1 MLRILLTVTILLF
14 LSSFVMSQ
22 KGRISGKVS
31 NNKNEALSGVSI
43 KVKDAVG
50 GTQSGVDGTYTITLD
65 ASKKLQ
71 VIFSYVG
78 YEIKIIDVEVKLN
91 EDFNLDI
98 LLDLPTKTDN
108 NVVIKAAAR
117 SARNETVNA
126 VIQFQK
132 NTNTVASVVSAE
144 SIRRSP
150 DRNSGDVLKRVPGTS
165 VQDGKYL
172 VVRGLADRYNQAML
186 NGILLPST
194 EADRKTFS
202 FDLIPSNMIDNMIIN
217 KAFVPEL
224 PGEWAGGLVQVNT
237 RDIPTKNFFSIQ
249 IGTGFNT
256 QTAANDFYTYK
267 GGKTDWL
274 GIDDGTRNLPS
285 TYTTKNQFQLLSPS
299 EKNEIGKQME
309 TDWSA
314 EKGGSPINTSMQAS
328 GGFVKKFNGNR
339 QLGVILGITYNKSN
353 RYTRLTNNG
362 YSFSTGNTVTPD
374 FLYNDDKYAQDIL
387 AGALGTITYQFNS
400 NNKIS
405 YKTIFNINTSD
416 YATLRNGTLNNGRS
430 PFDSLRGTELALKQ
444 NLFWNNQLSGEH
456 NFPTSQMK
464 FKWYGSFNV
473 LDAYVPDQ
481 RRLTYLKD
489 NSTANSP
496 YTAQITNTLSQ
507 QSGNRFYQF
516 LNDYVYT
523 AGADLTKTFNLF
535 NQKQT
540 VKAGYLF
547 QVRDRLFDSKPFSV
561 YLPRD
566 NAQLR
571 ALPAS
576 QIFASINYGN
586 GSASSTQFAFD
597 AIGGN
602 IYRYMANNILNAGF
616 VQFDNQFTSK
626 LRLVWGLRVENFD
639 QLLGSVK
646 AWDPRHSHTVVTD
659 FLPGVNATY
668 KANAK
673 TNIRFSASQTVV
685 RPELRELAS
694 FQFYDFDLN
703 ATVQGSP
710 GLKRTKITNMDLR
723 YELYPKAG
731 EVFNIGVFYKFFDKP
746 IEQTFNLGGGGSS
759 TFNYSNPEKATAYGV
774 ELEYR
779 KKLDFNEV
787 TKNFTF
793 LTNLSYIKSKVAD
806 SKLALDRPLQGQSN
820 YLINAGL
827 LYDLEKAGFNAT
839 VLYNQIGERI
849 AFVGTGSAAG
859 ATADFPDIWESSRPV
874 LDFQV
879 TQKIINKKGELR
891 LGISD
896 ILNKK
901 LYFYQNTD
909 GNTKLNKGA
918 DTYRF
923 TRQFG
928 TTFSLTFGYNF

>member
-1 MLRILLTVTILLF
+1 MLRRLVTITLLIT
-14 LSSFVMSQ
+14 LTLAANSQ
-22 KGRISGKVS
+22 RGKISGKVS
-31 NNKNEALSGVSI
+31 NNKNESLPSVSI
-43 KVKDAVG
+43 KVKDATG
-50 GTQSGVDGTYTITLD
+50 GTQSGVDGTYSLSIEAD
-65 ASKKLQ
+65 KKLQ
-71 VIFSYVG
+71 IIFSYVG
-78 YEIKIIDVEVKLN
+78 YEAKTIDVELKPN
-91 EDFNLDI
+91 EDLNLDV
-98 LLDLPTKTDN
+98 LLEVTVN
-108 NVVIKAAAR
+108 NGSNVIVKAAAR

-144 SIRRSP
+144 SIKRSP

-202 FDLIPSNMIDNMIIN
+202 FDLIPANMIDNMIIN
-217 KAFVPEL
+217 KAFVPEH

-256 QTAANDFYTYK
+256 QTIANDFYTYR

-274 GIDDGTRNLPS
+274 GVDDGTRSLPS
-285 TYTTKNQFQLLSPS
+285 SYTTKNQFVLLTPA

-309 TDWSA
+309 NVWSA
-314 EKGGSPINTSMQAS
+314 DKVGSPINSSFQAS

-339 QLGVILGITYNKSN
+339 QLGVIIGLTYNRSN
-353 RYTRLTNNG
+353 RYTKLTNNG

-374 FLYNDDKYAQDIL
+374 FLYNDDKYAQDVL

-416 YATLRNGTLNNGRS
+416 YATLRSGLLNNGRS

-444 NLFWNNQLSGEH
+444 NMFWNNQISGEH
-456 NFPTSQMK
+456 NFPTAQIK
-464 FKWYGSFNV
+464 AKWYGSFNV
-473 LDAYVPDQ
+473 LDAYIPDQ
-481 RRLTYLKD
+481 RRLLYVKD
-489 NSTANSP
+489 NSTANSAFA
-496 YTAQITNTLSQ
+496 AQITNTLSQ

-523 AGADLTKTFNLF
+523 AGGDLTKTFTLF
-535 NQKQT
+535 NQKQS
-540 VKAGYLF
+540 VKGGYLF

-566 NAQLR
+566 NAQYR

-576 QIFASINYGN
+576 QIFAAGN
-586 GSASSTQFAFD
+586 FGDGSVTSTQFAFD

-602 IYRYMANNILNAGF
+602 IYRYLANNILNAGF
-616 VQFDNQFTSK
+616 IQFDNQFSAK
-626 LRLVWGLRVENFD
+626 FRLVWGLRVENFD

-646 AWDPRHSHTVVTD
+646 RWDPRHSHTVVTD
-659 FLPGVNATY
+659 YLPGINATF
-668 KANAK
+668 KVNPK
-673 TNIRFSASQTVV
+673 TNIRLSASQTVV
-685 RPELRELAS
+685 RPELRELAT
-694 FQFYDFDLN
+694 FQFFDFDLN

-710 GLKRTKITNMDLR
+710 GLKRTKITNADLR

-731 EVFNIGVFYKFFDKP
+731 EVFNIGVFYKYFDKP

-759 TFNYSNPEKATAYGV
+759 TFNYSNPEQATAYGV
-774 ELEYR
+774 EMEYR

-793 LTNLSYIKSKVAD
+793 LTNLSYIKSNVSDA
-806 SKLALDRPLQGQSN
+806 KLALDRPLQGQSN

-839 VLYNQIGERI
+839 LLYNQIGERI
-849 AFVGTGSAAG
+849 AFVGTGSAG
-859 ATADFPDIWESSRPV
+859 GGTVDFPDIWESSRPV

-879 TQKIINKKGELR
+879 TQKIIKKKGEIR

-901 LYFYQNTD
+901 LYFYQNID
-909 GNTKLNKGA
+909 GNTKLNKGV

>member
-1 MLRILLTVTILLF
+1 MLRRLLSVIILLS
-14 LSSFVMSQ
+14 LSFFAMAQ
-22 KGRISGKVS
+22 RGKISGKVS
-31 NNKNEALSGVSI
+31 NNRNEALPGVSI
-43 KVKDAVG
+43 KILEAAG
-50 GTQSGVDGTYTITLD
+50 GVQTGVDGTYVISLE
-65 ASKKLQ
+65 AGKKLQ
-71 VIFSYVG
+71 LVFSFVG
-78 YEIKIIDVEVKLN
+78 YEAKTIEVEVKPN
-91 EDFNLDI
+91 EDQNLDV
-98 LLDLPTKTDN
+98 LLELANNKSTD
-108 NVVIKAAAR
+108 VVVKGQAR
-117 SARNETVNA
+117 TGRQETVSA
-126 VIQFQK
+126 LIQYQK

-144 SIRRSP
+144 AIRRSP

-165 VQDGKYL
+165 VQEGKYL

-202 FDLIPSNMIDNMIIN
+202 FDLIPANMIDNMIIN
-217 KAFVPEL
+217 KAFVPEH

-237 RDIPTKNFFSIQ
+237 RDIPTKNFFSLQ

-256 QTAANDFYTYK
+256 QTIANDFYTYK

-274 GIDDGTRNLPS
+274 GFDDGSRSLPS
-285 TYTTKNQFQLLSPS
+285 SYTTKNQFALLTPA

-309 TDWSA
+309 NVWSA
-314 EKGGSPINTSMQAS
+314 EKGGSPINASFQAS
-328 GGFVKKFNGNR
+328 GGFVKKFSGNR
-339 QLGVILGITYNKSN
+339 QLGVIIGLTYNKTN
-353 RYTRLTNNG
+353 RYTKLTNNG
-362 YSFSTGNTVTPD
+362 YSFSGSNTVTPD
-374 FLYNDDKYAQDIL
+374 FLYNDDKYAQDVL

-416 YATLRNGTLNNGRS
+416 YATLRSGLLNNGRS

-444 NLFWNNQLSGEH
+444 NMFWNNQLSGEH
-456 NFPTSQMK
+456 NFPSAQIK
-464 FKWYGSFNV
+464 ARWYGSFNV

-481 RRLTYLKD
+481 RRLLYLKD
-489 NSTANSP
+489 NTNANSAFA
-496 YTAQITNTLSQ
+496 AQITNTLSQ

-523 AGADLTKTFNLF
+523 AGGDLTKTFNLF
-535 NQKQT
+535 NQKQSI
-540 VKAGYLF
+540 KGGYLF

-566 NAQLR
+566 NAQYR
-571 ALPAS
+571 SLPSS
-576 QIFASINYGN
+576 QIFAAGN
-586 GSASSTQFAFD
+586 FGDGSTASTQFAFD

-602 IYRYMANNILNAGF
+602 IYRYLANNILNAGF
-616 VQFDNQFTSK
+616 IQFDNQFTSK
-626 LRLVWGLRVENFD
+626 FRLVWGLRVENFD

-646 AWDPRHSHTVVTD
+646 QWDPRHSHTEVTD
-659 FLPGVNATY
+659 YLPGINATY
-668 KANAK
+668 KLNAK
-673 TNIRFSASQTVV
+673 TNIRVSASQTVV
-685 RPELRELAS
+685 RPELRELAT
-694 FQFYDFDLN
+694 FQFFDFDLN

-710 GLKRTKITNMDLR
+710 GLKRTKITNADVR

-731 EVFNIGVFYKFFDKP
+731 EVFNIGVFYKYFDKP

-759 TFNYSNPEKATAYGV
+759 TFNYSNPEKATAYGI

-820 YLINAGL
+820 YLVNAGL
-827 LYDLEKAGFNAT
+827 LYDLESAGFNAT
-839 VLYNQIGERI
+839 FLYNQVGERI
-849 AFVGTGSAAG
+849 AFVGTGSAG
-859 ATADFPDIWESSRPV
+859 GSSDFPDIWESSRPV

-879 TQKIINKKGELR
+879 TQKIMQKKGEIR
-891 LGISD
+891 LGVSD

-909 GNTKLNKGA
+909 GNTKLNKGV